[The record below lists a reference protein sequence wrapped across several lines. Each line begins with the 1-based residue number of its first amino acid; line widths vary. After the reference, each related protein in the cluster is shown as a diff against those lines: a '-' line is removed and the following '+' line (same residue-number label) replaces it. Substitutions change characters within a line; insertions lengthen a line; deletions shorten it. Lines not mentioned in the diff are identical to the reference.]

1 MKRAFVTF
9 FIIGAFMAANG
20 GNSFA
25 QTKAPG
31 KGEQSM
37 EEKGSPARPDDKMEQ
52 KGTSK
57 QAGKRATGE
66 VTSVDAKAGKLA
78 VKTKDKELDLDAKGT
93 AAKKSLENIH
103 VGDRVTVSYS
113 EKGGNLVAQSITKA
127 GASKSKESSKNKKT
141 N

>member
-1 MKRAFVTF
+1 MKKAFVTF
-9 FIIGAFMAANG
+9 FIIGAFMAAG
-20 GNSFA
+20 SGNSFA
-25 QTKAPG
+25 QTKSPG
-31 KGEQSM
+31 KAEQSM
-37 EEKGSPARPDDKMEQ
+37 EEKGTPARPDERMDK

-93 AAKKSLENIH
+93 AAKKSLEKIH
-103 VGDRVTVSYS
+103 VGDKVTVSYT
-113 EKGGNLVAQSITKA
+113 EQGGNLVAQSVTKA
-127 GASKSKESSKNKKT
+127 GASKSKESSKTKK

>member
-1 MKRAFVTF
+1 MKKAFVTF
-9 FIIGAFMAANG
+9 FIVGAFLAANSG
-20 GNSFA
+20 SSFA

-31 KGEQSM
+31 KAEQSM

-57 QAGKRATGE
+57 RAGKRATGE

-93 AAKKSLENIH
+93 AAKKSLEKIH
-103 VGDRVTVSYS
+103 VGDRVNVSYS
-113 EKGGNLVAQSITKA
+113 EQGGNLIAQSVTKA
-127 GASKSKESSKNKKT
+127 GTSKSKESSKSKKD
-141 N
+141 